1 MLASSQSAGKPPL
14 MKIQWLAATAALAL
28 LTASPV
34 LAEPTAAEAA
44 KAEAAA
50 RPKPRPKAKP
60 KAAVAKP
67 APVSS
72 VAPGPDLSRAARMGT
87 WGFDLAGRDPATAPG
102 QDFFQYANGAYEKA
116 LVIPADRVSFGA
128 FDALN
133 ELSQARL
140 HQLLETSAA
149 DTAATGE
156 QGQVGALYRSFM
168 DEAKVN
174 GLGAKPMSADLA
186 AIKAEKTKT
195 DVARAMGK
203 AQHTFGGSIFGASVQ
218 VNGKDPDHY
227 AVYLNQAG
235 LSLPDRD
242 YYLETGF
249 AEKKARYEAYV
260 AQMLKLTGWPNAAAS
275 AKAIVALETE
285 IAKVSWTKAEQR
297 DDDKMYNAYD
307 TAKLAELAPGFDWT
321 AFLTG
326 AGLTKATRVVAQE
339 NTAFPKI
346 AAIFDK
352 TPIATLKAWQAF
364 SLVDQAAPY
373 LAQPFID
380 ARFAFRGTV
389 LNGQPAQRPRWKRG
403 VYLVDSQIG
412 EALGKVYVAR
422 YFPPQSKTKMLA
434 LVGDIQ
440 TAMKGRIEQLE
451 WMSGPTKAKAL
462 EKLAQFTIKIGYP
475 DKWRDYS
482 GLTIKADDLYGNVN
496 RASTFDWDFRVGR
509 LGGPVDR
516 SEWGMTPPTINA
528 YYNPTGNEIVFPAAI
543 LQPPFFDPDGDMA
556 VNYGG
561 IGGTIGHEM
570 THGFDDQGRRYD
582 GTGKLTD
589 WWSAEDAAKFEAQAK
604 KLGAQ
609 YAGFDVL
616 PGAKINGEL
625 TMGENIADLG
635 GLLLAL
641 DAYHTSLHGRPAPI
655 IDGLTGDQRVFLGW
669 AQVWRGKTRDDALRQ
684 QLVSDPHSPERARTD
699 VPMRNVDAFYAAFGV
714 KPGDAMYIAPADR
727 VRIW

>member
-1 MLASSQSAGKPPL
+1 
-14 MKIQWLAATAALAL
+14 MKIQWLGAVAAAALLA
-28 LTASPV
+28 ASPA
-34 LAEPTAAEAA
+34 LAQTTSAPIIKVHPA
-44 KAEAAA
+44 
-50 RPKPRPKAKP
+50 KAKP
-60 KAAVAKP
+60 KPKAPIAKP
-67 APVSS
+67 AP
-72 VAPGPDLSRAARMGT
+72 APAATPGPDLSKAARMGT
-87 WGFDLAGRDPATAPG
+87 WGFDLAGRDAATQPG
-102 QDFFQYANGAYEKA
+102 QDFFQYANGTYEKT
-116 LVIPADRVSFGA
+116 LVIPGDRVSFGA

-140 HQLLETSAA
+140 HALL
-149 DTAATGE
+149 DKTAANPSASGE

-174 GLGAKPMSADLA
+174 ALAAKPLAADLA
-186 AIKAEKTKT
+186 AIKAEKTKA

-203 AQHTFGGSIFGASVQ
+203 AQHTFGGAVFGASVQ
-218 VNGKDPDHY
+218 VDAKDPDHY

-235 LSLPDRD
+235 LNLPDRD
-242 YYLETGF
+242 YYLEKGF
-249 AEKKARYEAYV
+249 AEKKAKYEAYV
-260 AQMLKLTGWPNAAAS
+260 AQMLKLAGWPAPAAN
-275 AKAIVALETE
+275 AKAIVAMETE
-285 IAKVSWTKAEQR
+285 IASASWSKTEQR
-297 DDDKMYNAYD
+297 DDDKMYNAYE
-307 TAKLAELAPGFDWT
+307 TAKLPGLAPGFDWT
-321 AFLTG
+321 AFMAG
-326 AGLTKATRVVAQE
+326 AGLTKAAHVVVQE
-339 NTAFPKI
+339 NSAFPKI
-346 AAIFDK
+346 AAVFDK

-364 SLVDQAAPY
+364 SLADQAGPY
-373 LAQPFID
+373 LSQPFID
-380 ARFAFRGTV
+380 TRFAFRGTV

-403 VYLVDSQIG
+403 VQLVDGQIG
-412 EALGKVYVAR
+412 EALGKVYVTS
-422 YFPPQSKTKMLA
+422 YFPPESKAKMLA

-440 TAMKGRIEQLE
+440 TAMKGRIEHLD
-451 WMSGPTKAKAL
+451 WMSGPTKTKAL
-462 EKLAQFTIKIGYP
+462 EKLSQFTVKIGYP

-482 GLTIKADDLYGNVN
+482 GLTVRADDLFGNVN

-556 VNYGG
+556 INYGG
-561 IGGTIGHEM
+561 IGGTIGHEL
-570 THGFDDQGRRYD
+570 THGFDDSGRRYD

-589 WWSAEDAAKFEAQAK
+589 WWTAEDAAKFEAQAK

-609 YAGFDVL
+609 YNAFEVL

-641 DAYHTSLHGRPAPI
+641 DAYHTSLHGKPAPI

-684 QLVSDPHSPERARTD
+684 QLVSDPHSPERARVD
-699 VPMRNVDAFYAAFGV
+699 VPMRNVDAFYAAFGL
-714 KPGDAMYIAPADR
+714 KPGDAMYVAPENR